1 MPLWQSRQACE
12 GSGENILFDLGA
24 RGGDRIRNGMRYSKL
39 KTMREFAGYLLLWMA
54 ACGVII
60 AIVWAITYTKTRNE
74 RALAEA
80 AIFSLATAHSKAYAE
95 QLQRTIASIE
105 QLTLQLQYQSTRY
118 KSKLSLEDQFRFG
131 LFPRS
136 GKVYITIVDRFGNSV
151 TSTVPGELKNVANE
165 AYFQFHRVH
174 DDSRLRVEDELI
186 TGRRLEIPVLRFTR
200 RLEAEDGA
208 FNGVVIVNAEPD
220 FLAAF
225 SDENSLAPRD
235 FISIRHESGELLVSE
250 KGTDIRGQG
259 QVHLQPP
266 EFPKASGARKV
277 GGERFKDGEAR
288 ILAWQRNEEYRL
300 ISYAGLAETHYLGPH
315 LRTAR
320 EYRNVAMTASLF
332 LILATMAGMYFTV
345 RHQRRRQQM
354 EEVRAAFRLAT
365 DAAHEGFYMVRPVY
379 GRDGSMADFVFED
392 CNEHGAKLVGTEKSA
407 LIGTRLSEGVPESY
421 REDILNIY
429 RKAMQSGFYEDE
441 IRTAPNSPIKASW
454 IYRRL
459 VRSGQA
465 LAVTLRDIS
474 EQKQHE
480 LMLSDLANTDSLT
493 GLPNRHWLLNF
504 LPEALNNAKNRNAL
518 MAVLFIDLDGFKD
531 INDSLGHSTGDR
543 LLQDVAMRFKSLLRP
558 HDHVVRLGGD
568 EFTILLTNVVSYE
581 EIAQVATRI
590 SHSFHAP
597 FQITTH
603 HGLMRASI
611 GIGVFPQDGY
621 VAEVLLQNA
630 DIAMY
635 AAKEE
640 GKGGFRFYDE
650 HLYDR
655 LKQRLQTEDEL
666 TRAIVE
672 DQFVLHYQP
681 RVETVSGKL
690 TGMEVLV
697 RWNHPRWGLVAPSE
711 FIPLAETSGAIVPL
725 GQLVLEKACL
735 QMARWRKQGE
745 PVVPVSINISARQ
758 FNAGG
763 VDRLLASLLDKH
775 QLPTSLIEV
784 ELTESAMMDESHEI
798 LEQVAAINA
807 MNVTIH
813 VDDFGTGYSSLAR
826 LQEFNMHVLKIDRA
840 FTCRLGKGRAGEALF
855 NSIVSM
861 GKALSMRIIAEG
873 VETREQLH
881 LLQLFGCDEVQGFYI
896 AKPLSAED
904 ILPLLRKQYLFP
916 DPTSILPLTRKE

>member
-1 MPLWQSRQACE
+1 MGYP
-12 GSGENILFDLGA
+12 N
-24 RGGDRIRNGMRYSKL
+24 L
-39 KTMREFAGYLLLWMA
+39 KAIREFSRYLLLWLA
-54 ACGVII
+54 ACGTII
-60 AIVWAITYTKTRNE
+60 ALVWIVTLTKTQNE
-74 RALAEA
+74 RTVAER

-95 QLQRTIASIE
+95 QLQRTIATIE
-105 QLTLQLQYQSTRY
+105 QLTLNLQYQSTKY
-118 KSKLSLEDQFRFG
+118 KNDLSLEDQFQFG

-136 GKVYITIVDRFGNSV
+136 GKLYITIVDQFGNAA
-151 TSTVPGELKNVANE
+151 TSTVQGALTNVTQE
-165 AYFQFHRVH
+165 AYFQFHKNYA
-174 DDSRLRVEDELI
+174 DGRLRVEDKLI
-186 TGRRLEIPVLRFTR
+186 TGRRLGIPVLRFTR
-200 RLEAEDGA
+200 RLETEDGA

-220 FLAAF
+220 FLATF
-225 SDENSLAPRD
+225 NDENSLGPHD

-250 KGTDIRGQG
+250 KGIDIRGQG
-259 QVHLQPP
+259 QVHIEPP
-266 EFPKASGARKV
+266 NFPNASGTSKV
-277 GGERFKDGEAR
+277 PGERFKDKEAR
-288 ILAWQRNEEYRL
+288 ILAWQKNEAYQL
-300 ISYAGLAETHYLGPH
+300 ISYAGLAESHYLVPH
-315 LRTAR
+315 LNTAR
-320 EYRNVAMTASLF
+320 EYRNIATAASMFLF
-332 LILATMAGMYFTV
+332 LTTLAGMYFTI
-345 RHQRRRQQM
+345 RHQRRKQQI

-365 DAAHEGFYMVRPVY
+365 DAANEGFYMVRPVY
-379 GRDGSMADFVFED
+379 GRDGSMVDFVFED
-392 CNEHGAKLVGTEKSA
+392 CNEHGAKLVGTEKS
-407 LIGTRLSEGVPESY
+407 LMVGSRLSKSVPESY
-421 REDILNIY
+421 RDEVLNVY
-429 RKAMQSGFYEDE
+429 RQAMETGFYEDE

-454 IYRRL
+454 VYRRL

-480 LMLSDLANTDSLT
+480 LMLCDLANTDSLT

-543 LLQDVAMRFKSLLRP
+543 LLQDVAVRFKSLLRP

-568 EFTILLTNVVSYE
+568 EFTILLTNVVNYE

-590 SHSFHAP
+590 SHSFHTP
-597 FQITTH
+597 FQISTH

-621 VAEVLLQNA
+621 TAEVLLQNA

-681 RVETVSGKL
+681 RVEAVSGKL

-697 RWNHPRWGLVAPSE
+697 RWNHPRWGIVAPSE
-711 FIPLAETSGAIVPL
+711 FIPVAESSGAILPL
-725 GQLVLEKACL
+725 GQLILEKACT
-735 QMARWRKQGE
+735 QMSLWCKQGE
-745 PVVPVSINISARQ
+745 PVVPLSINISARQ

-763 VDRLLASLLDKH
+763 VDRMLGSLLERH
-775 QLPTSLIEV
+775 QLPNSLIEI

-861 GKALSMRIIAEG
+861 GKALDMRIIAEG

-881 LLQLFGCDEVQGFYI
+881 LLQLFGCDEVQGFYV
-896 AKPLSAED
+896 AKPLPAEE

-916 DPTSILPLTRKE
+916 EAVSILPLIRKE